1 MFNHANQPWR
11 TQYWARHIMD
21 TQYNTTPNGLSGN
34 EDCGQM
40 SAWYVLSSIGLY
52 PMNPASGEYEIGSPI
67 FEKSTI
73 KLPEN
78 KTFMIEAEY
87 VSHTNFY
94 IQSAT
99 LNGKPFTK
107 TTLSHQDILKGGTLH
122 FVMGNKPNKNWGI
135 KNKAQQLTKK

>member
-1 MFNHANQPWR
+1 MFNHANKPWR
-11 TQYWARHIMD
+11 TQYWANHILK

-52 PMNPASGEYEIGSPI
+52 AMNPVSTEYEIGSPV

-73 KLPEN
+73 TLPNGTTFTIKAEHVSN
-78 KTFMIEAEY
+78 KNI
-87 VSHTNFY
+87 Y

-99 LNGKPFTK
+99 LNGVAFNQ
-107 TTLSHQDILKGGTLH
+107 TTISHSDILKGGTLH
-122 FVMGNKPNKNWGI
+122 FVMGNTPNKNWGVS
-135 KNKAQQLTKK
+135 KNNRK